1 MYQESRVRELR
12 ERSFGELLGDLSSQ
26 TSQLIRDEFELAR
39 VEMTEKAKEAG
50 TGIGILAAGGAV
62 ALLALGVLT
71 AFFVLVLAEVMPSWL
86 AALIVF
92 AVYAAIAA
100 VLFFVGRARLRE
112 ASPPVPE
119 ETVQTL
125 RDDVRWAKRQ
135 LD

>member
-12 ERSFGELLGDLSSQ
+12 ERSFGDLLGDLSSQ

>member
-1 MYQESRVRELR
+1 MYQENRVRDLR
-12 ERSFGELLGDLSSQ
+12 ERSFGELLGELSSQ
-26 TSQLIRDEFELAR
+26 TSQLIRDEIQLAR
-39 VEMTEKAKEAG
+39 VEMTEKAKETG
-50 TGIGILAAGGAV
+50 TAVGIMAAGGAV
-62 ALLALGVLT
+62 ALLALGVLS
-71 AFFVLVLAEVMPSWL
+71 AFFVLVLDEVMPSWL

-112 ASPPVPE
+112 ASPPTPE